1 MFHRTPGTRALAA
14 ALALAMVSSALPA
27 GAAEPAPVEPPHA
40 ARILPD
46 STLALLVAEDIT
58 VTKERYRETALWRFW
73 EEPEVQAFF
82 EPIIPKIE
90 AIIARGE
97 EMGEFRFADISAA
110 FGGQVAVAFVGLDTR
125 QAEPLP
131 EIALIADVTDR
142 AAAARLLARIGR
154 AVNESTDAEFT
165 TSTAGPLTFGRISEA
180 GQRMEAGYVLT
191 ESALYVGLGPEGNIL
206 RTLVTAARNGQPTPL
221 SADPDF
227 LKAVERAGG
236 RRDLFG
242 YMQLRKIRDIFF
254 TVASKTGAQENDL
267 AKLREILYALGLSE
281 VRSVSFVEAVDP
293 PGFRSQ
299 MLVHAPSPRKGLFD
313 LVSREPVRDSML
325 RLAPSKA
332 TSLVAFRLR
341 MDRLLPLVREVAEIA
356 EPGAVQQIDAVLG
369 QVTQNL
375 GFDVEAG
382 VLKGLGLEGVA
393 IVDPVATAGVG
404 PGQGLAGLV
413 LVMRAADPKSFE
425 PVYEIL
431 TSLAQA
437 QAQANGLAVAVAKT
451 PTPDGAVVKSVAVP
465 QLNMLGVTPAVTMT
479 RGHLVVGLSV
489 DAVSRICRTLG
500 GVAPE
505 PLVEADD
512 YRRSLARAGEE
523 PGWLV
528 SFGRP
533 TSKEDFDQLLQYAPI
548 ASPFIAS
555 AAGRQDV
562 PRDLGDLLRAI
573 DLTKLPSG
581 TTLAKHGLAQIAV
594 GWQDEDG
601 VGITSFGPVGLSAAS
616 VAMAGL
622 GTAAVIPQISRARAR
637 ARRAACSSHLKQIG
651 LALSLYANDNGGN
664 YPATLAALVPG
675 YLNDPGMLRCPAS
688 GRGYTYVAGLTKT
701 DRPSVIVAFDA
712 PGNHGDG
719 ANIVR
724 VGGAVA
730 WQRNATWVKRMV
742 EMQVKRFERQGRN
755 VKLVEPGEDA
765 GVEEP
770 EEFF

>member
-1 MFHRTPGTRALAA
+1 MFHRTHGVRVLAA
-14 ALALAMVSSALPA
+14 ALALATVSAALPA
-27 GAAEPAPVEPPHA
+27 WAVEPAPVEPPHA

-58 VTKERYRETALWRFW
+58 VTKERYRETSLWKLW

-97 EMGEFRFADISAA
+97 EMGEFSFADISAA
-110 FGGQVAVAFVGLDTR
+110 FGGQVAVAFLGLDTR

-154 AVNESTDAEFT
+154 AINESTNAEFT
-165 TSTAGPLTFGRISEA
+165 TWSAGPLTFGRISEA
-180 GQRMEAGYVLT
+180 GERMEAGYVLT
-191 ESALYVGLGPEGNIL
+191 ESALYIGLGPEGNIL
-206 RTLVTAARNGQPTPL
+206 KSLVTAARNGQPNPL
-221 SADPDF
+221 SADPDVR
-227 LKAVERAGG
+227 KAVERAGG

-242 YMQLRKIRDIFF
+242 YLQLRRIRELFF
-254 TVASKTGAQENDL
+254 TIVSKTGAQENDL
-267 AKLREILYALGLSE
+267 DKLGRMLDALGLSD
-281 VRSVSFVEAVDP
+281 VRSASFVEAVDP

-356 EPGAVQQIDAVLG
+356 EPGAVQQVDAVLE
-369 QVTQNL
+369 QVKQGL
-375 GFDVEAG
+375 GFDVETG
-382 VLKGLGLEGVA
+382 VLKGLGLEGLA
-393 IVDPVATAGVG
+393 IVDPVATAAVG

-413 LVMRAADPKSFE
+413 LVMRAADPQSFE
-425 PVYEIL
+425 PVYDIL

-437 QAQANGLAVAVAKT
+437 QAQANGLVVSQT

-479 RGHLVVGLSV
+479 RGYLVIGLSV
-489 DAVSRICRTLG
+489 EAVSRICRTLG

-505 PLVEADD
+505 PLVEAND

-533 TSKEDFDQLLQYAPI
+533 TSKEDLDQLLQYAPI

-581 TTLAKHGLAQIAV
+581 TTLAKHGLAQISV

-616 VAMAGL
+616 VAVAGL

-712 PGNHGDG
+712 AGNHGDG

-742 EMQVKRFERQGRN
+742 DMQVKRFERQGRN
-755 VKLVEPGEDA
+755 VKLVEPGADA
-765 GVEEP
+765 GAEEP